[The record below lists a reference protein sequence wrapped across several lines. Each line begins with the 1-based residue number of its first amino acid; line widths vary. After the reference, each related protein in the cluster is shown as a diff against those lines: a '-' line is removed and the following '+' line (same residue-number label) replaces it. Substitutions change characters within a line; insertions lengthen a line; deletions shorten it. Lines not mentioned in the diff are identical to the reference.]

1 MKANCQLLITN
12 YRVKSSPDIFGRGA
26 FLFGCDRASQK
37 NPALTGVSIPKT
49 WMCLPELFNYLNH
62 RISIT

>member
-1 MKANCQLLITN
+1 MKANCQLPITH
-12 YRVKSSPDIFGRGA
+12 RVKSSPDIFGRGA
-26 FLFGCDRASQK
+26 FCLGAIRQAKK

-62 RISIT
+62 RLSIT